1 MAYEIVAAYNIIA
14 RSRRYEQGIPM
25 SLDLSAISAYC
36 DHYELPVDRQIFNDC
51 IFEMDNLFLDESHQK
66 HLKKT

>member
-1 MAYEIVAAYNIIA
+1 MA
-14 RSRRYEQGIPM
+14 
-25 SLDLSAISAYC
+25 LDISAISAYC